1 MALILFLLSCVKPI
15 KDIELQTNSLIDV
28 KELLLI
34 CDGKEE
40 ETCKI
45 GASFAKGTATRVKY
59 DTNYYWLTAG
69 HVCTS
74 VGEIQN
80 SVTAQR
86 KVLITIAGSGEKK
99 EYEQISYNL
108 KKDLC
113 AIKADKGPARELAIK
128 DPNKK
133 DYVYTV
139 AYPSGVF
146 DPQILPVY
154 EGRWAGELKE
164 ANKCLTS
171 IPVVG
176 GSSGAAV
183 LNSRDEVV
191 GVVSSVMKNFNHF
204 SLIVCLDDVRDF
216 LKIID
221 SEKQ

>member
-28 KELLLI
+28 KELLLF
-34 CDGKEE
+34 CVWKEE

-74 VGEIQN
+74 IGEIQN

-99 EYEQISYNL
+99 EFQDISYNL

-113 AIKADKGPARELAIK
+113 AIKAEKGPARDLAIK
-128 DPNKK
+128 NPNKK
-133 DYVYTV
+133 DHVYTV

-171 IPVVG
+171 IPVAG

-216 LKIID
+216 LKVID

>member
-1 MALILFLLSCVKPI
+1 MALLLFLLSCVTPNKNT
-15 KDIELQTNSLIDV
+15 ELQSNSLV
-28 KELLLI
+28 SVTELLLI
-34 CDGKEE
+34 CEENKE

-45 GASFAKGTATRVKY
+45 GASFAKGTATRVRY
-59 DTNYYWLTAG
+59 GTNYYWLTAG

-80 SVTAQR
+80 SVTVKR
-86 KVLITIAGSGEKK
+86 KVLITIADSGEKK
-99 EYEQISYNL
+99 EFEEISYNL

-113 AIKADKGPARELAIK
+113 AIKAEKGPARDLAIK
-128 DPNKK
+128 NPNKK
-133 DYVYTV
+133 DHVYTV
-139 AYPSGVF
+139 AYPSGAFDKDVF
-146 DPQILPVY
+146 PMY
-154 EGRWAGELKE
+154 EGRWAGFMKDQ
-164 ANKCLTS
+164 NKCLTS
-171 IPVVG
+171 IPVAG

-216 LKIID
+216 LKVID